1 MTIRLLPSAAM
12 VGILENLT
20 RFETIFQ
27 DFGKYTN
34 LNAGFPIIHL
44 LWTGTQ
50 EQLDTA
56 IKEAQTI

>member
-1 MTIRLLPSAAM
+1 MTIRLLLSAAM

-20 RFETIFQ
+20 RYETIFQ

-44 LWTGTQ
+44 L
-50 EQLDTA
+50 
-56 IKEAQTI
+56 